1 MSTQTKESAH
11 KDFTAKTEIIVNKV
25 FKALTVLVVITLVL
39 YQILFAVSY
48 WALTSYQEYKQEQAT
63 QKQQESLKQLQQE
76 QE

>member
-1 MSTQTKESAH
+1 MSTPTKESAY
-11 KDFTAKTEIIVNKV
+11 KDFSAKTEIVVNKV
-25 FKALTVLVVITLVL
+25 FKAVTILVVIALVL

-48 WALTSYQEYKQEQAT
+48 WALTTYQEYKQEQAT